1 MKNWLTTTKAP
12 SVPAKAAA
20 KAIASRAEFERKM
33 AEFRRAT
40 GKLESC
46 RIAFVCAKTAEP
58 FDVEFGRASAAEIF
72 KVTAIEKRNSST
84 SSSAMIAASA
94 PAVRNF
100 EIEAFS
106 FAGWHCPCCGNGD
119 FVRCGCGQINCRW
132 RPMREVAGRRLYKC
146 EPGCGAEG
154 PLSTM
159 HAIDAAEAVKS
170 GTKHTALSAAVRP
183 SLPAAQVPR
192 LLPRTK

>member
-12 SVPAKAAA
+12 SVPAKAPA

-46 RIAFVCAKTAEP
+46 RIGFVCAKTAEP
-58 FDVEFGRASAAEIF
+58 FDVEFGRASAAETF
-72 KVTAIEKRNSST
+72 TVTAIEKRASSV
-84 SSSAMIAASA
+84 SMSAMMAANV

-100 EIEAFS
+100 DIEAFS
-106 FAGWHCPCCGNGD
+106 FAGWRCPCCGNSD
-119 FVRCGCGQINCRW
+119 FVRCSCGQINCRW
-132 RPMREVAGRRLYKC
+132 RPMREVGGRRLYKC
-146 EPGCGAEG
+146 EPGCGTEG

-159 HAIDAAEAVKS
+159 HAIDAAEAAK
-170 GTKHTALSAAVRP
+170 GGAKPKALSATVRP
-183 SLPAAQVPR
+183 SLPASQVPR